1 MVVMCAALIA
11 QTSGIDL
18 KVESRTGVA
27 ISAFAVPL
35 VKGSWF
41 QYYEPDWSA
50 GFYSSQF
57 QNQSITK
64 QGNVTVLTF
73 VGKDPRAYGTQR
85 FEQVGNQIL
94 QTNTYGWKGTKPV
107 NVEATAGMFWVPPFA
122 NGAVRVD
129 DQSTQISPTAPTSP
143 EMEGRPIGKPGT
155 KFEFDT
161 QLGKVQVQSDLTL
174 DLFDAR
180 GYGQDWARTAPLLW
194 LGAGA
199 ITIPPNSERTWKLT
213 WTLPSR
219 PPSLQKLPPAK
230 VVAPATGK
238 SVLANDDVPV
248 LIPKPK
254 KSQLNFEKTTP
265 LGGKITLPGGRFT
278 GFDHLL
284 GALDRYYSD
293 WKTLPDTIAI
303 DGGLGRLGLPPGGY
317 RISIKPGS
325 ASIIGEDPEGLRTGI
340 ERLARLAFRR
350 DGKLVLPTGI
360 MVDAPERDFRGVHLF
375 VGPEA
380 TAFQSKLW
388 TRVLRPLGFNQVVLQ
403 CERTGWDA
411 IPGTQTSE
419 TMKKEDLAKLFAA
432 YRAMHVEP
440 TPMIQ
445 SFGHME
451 WLFANQKN
459 LDLAFNRE
467 VPYAIDPRKPEAQA
481 KMAEIWAEAIALL
494 NPKNL
499 HFGLD
504 EVDMRGFPDD
514 PKLVTALWQQQIPFL
529 ADIAK
534 KNGKKMM
541 LWGDKGLAPG
551 EAIDAAHG
559 HDATEAAARRTAI
572 PKDALI
578 TDWHYRAE
586 PESEPFRKS
595 LNVWA
600 KSGQRPIASMWFRP
614 ENIRGFT
621 LAAKGYGTLQTT
633 WAGYTSNEANMM
645 REFRQFSAMI
655 LAADYAWSDRGEMP
669 NAIGYD
675 PTAVFR
681 DLYFGA
687 PKPVKPQYRVGQTLT
702 APAKAGSILD
712 GVEPSPI
719 VLAVGT
725 ATGAKAKISA
735 IYMKLETAFEV
746 SEGEIVANAEVQF
759 ADGTKK
765 SFPIRYGWHV
775 RAAGDARPTMVS
787 PASGFQIPTQGKAIR
802 QVVLTPTSRYS
813 GLNLNA
819 YEIESASL
827 P

>member
-1 MVVMCAALIA
+1 MVVMCAALMA
-11 QTSGIDL
+11 QTTGIDL
-18 KVESRTGVA
+18 KVESRKGVA

-35 VKGSWF
+35 VKGTWF

-50 GFYSSQF
+50 GYYSSQF
-57 QNQSITK
+57 QDQTVTK
-64 QGNVTVLTF
+64 QGNVTVVSF
-73 VGKDPRAYGTQR
+73 VGKDTRAYGTQR

-94 QTNTYGWKGTKPV
+94 QTNTYGWKGPKPV

-122 NGAVRVD
+122 NGAIRVD
-129 DQSTQISPTAPTSP
+129 DQGARVSQTAPTSP
-143 EMEGRPIGKPGT
+143 EMQGRPIGKPGN

-161 QLGKVQVQSDLTL
+161 QLGKVVVQSDITL

-180 GYGQDWARTAPLLW
+180 GYGQDWAQTAPLLW

-213 WTLPSR
+213 WTLPSQ
-219 PPSLQKLPPAK
+219 PPNLQKSAPTKLIAPTTSK
-230 VVAPATGK
+230 TVA
-238 SVLANDDVPV
+238 ANDDLPV

-254 KSQLNFEKTTP
+254 KSQLSYEKTTP
-265 LGGKITLPGGRFT
+265 IGGKITLPGGRFT
-278 GFDHLL
+278 GFDNFLA
-284 GALDRYYSD
+284 ALDRYYSD
-293 WKTLPDTIAI
+293 WKSLPDTIAI
-303 DGGLGRLGLPPGGY
+303 DGGLGRLGLAAGGY
-317 RISIKPGS
+317 RLSIKPGS
-325 ASIIGEDPEGLRTGI
+325 ASVIGEDAEGLRTGL
-340 ERLARLAFRR
+340 ERLARLAIRR
-350 DGKLVLPTGI
+350 NGKLVLPTGI
-360 MVDAPERDFRGVHLF
+360 LVDAPERDFRGVHLF

-380 TAFQSKLW
+380 TGFQTKLW
-388 TRVLRPLGFNQVVLQ
+388 TRVLRPLGLNQVVLQ
-403 CERTGWDA
+403 CERTAWDA

-419 TMKKEDLAKLFAA
+419 TMRKEDLVKLFAT

-459 LDLAFNRE
+459 LDLAFNPK
-467 VPYAIDPRKPEAQA
+467 VPYAIDPRKPEAQS
-481 KMAEIWAEAIALL
+481 KLAEIWSEAIALL
-494 NPKNL
+494 NPKYL

-514 PKLVTALWQQQIPFL
+514 PKLVTALWQQQLPFL
-529 ADIAK
+529 GSIAK

-559 HDATEAAARRTAI
+559 HDATEAAARRAAI

-586 PESEPFRKS
+586 PDSEPFRKS

-621 LAAKGYGTLQTT
+621 LAAKGYGTLLTT
-633 WAGYTSNEANMM
+633 WAGYTSSEANML
-645 REFRQFSAMI
+645 REFRQFSAMV

-669 NAIGYD
+669 NALGYD
-675 PTAVFR
+675 PTTVFR
-681 DLYFGA
+681 DLYFGTPRA
-687 PKPVKPQYRVGQTLT
+687 VKPQSRIEQILAT
-702 APAKAGSILD
+702 PAKAGSILD
-712 GVEPSPI
+712 GIEPAPI
-719 VLAVGT
+719 ILDLGKTTRPGSNVSSVHLQ
-725 ATGAKAKISA
+725 
-735 IYMKLETAFEV
+735 LETTFEV
-746 SEGEIVANAEVQF
+746 SEGELVANAEVQL

-765 SFPIRYGWHV
+765 VLPIRYGWHV
-775 RAAGDARPTMVS
+775 RAAGDTRPTIVS
-787 PASGFQIPTQGKAIR
+787 PTAGFLIPAQSKPVRQI
-802 QVVLTPTSRYS
+802 VLTPTSRYS
-813 GLNLNA
+813 GLNLKG
-819 YEIESASL
+819 YGIEFGPL